1 MYEKRGEWRKGLSC
15 KKQTTTLG
23 KRWSTKVFLHLW
35 WQGVG
40 DLGHQQHW
48 IRARR
53 EELVEEC
60 ATIICKH
67 QFVDVTASQ
76 LQKHCNLAAFSTAM
90 EKEVKV
96 AKCPKLQMSTRNL
109 HRCILAVH
117 IHILSWFFAIMFLLV
132 LQFSPLRLVPMRI
145 HTAFFRTKME

>member
-1 MYEKRGEWRKGLSC
+1 MGGVKANVSHAECKRQHL
-15 KKQTTTLG
+15 KQVGHQSFPSPLMG
-23 KRWSTKVFLHLW
+23 
-35 WQGVG
+35 GVG

-53 EELVEEC
+53 EELIEEC

-96 AKCPKLQMSTRNL
+96 AKGPKLQMSTRNL

-117 IHILSWFFAIMFLLV
+117 IPILSWFFAIMFLLV
-132 LQFSPLRLVPMRI
+132 LQFSPLRLVPIRI

>member
-1 MYEKRGEWRKGLSC
+1 MYEKWGEWRQMALMRNANDNIWNKWG
-15 KKQTTTLG
+15 
-23 KRWSTKVFLHLW
+23 TKVFLHLW
-35 WQGVG
+35 WEGVG

-53 EELVEEC
+53 EELIEEC

-109 HRCILAVH
+109 HRCILAVR

-132 LQFSPLRLVPMRI
+132 LQFSPLRLVPIRI

>member
-1 MYEKRGEWRKGLSC
+1 MGGVKANGSHAECERQHL
-15 KKQTTTLG
+15 KQLG
-23 KRWSTKVFLHLW
+23 HQSFPSPLMA
-35 WQGVG
+35 GVG

-48 IRARR
+48 IRTRR
-53 EELVEEC
+53 EELIEEC

-132 LQFSPLRLVPMRI
+132 LQFSPLRLVPIRI